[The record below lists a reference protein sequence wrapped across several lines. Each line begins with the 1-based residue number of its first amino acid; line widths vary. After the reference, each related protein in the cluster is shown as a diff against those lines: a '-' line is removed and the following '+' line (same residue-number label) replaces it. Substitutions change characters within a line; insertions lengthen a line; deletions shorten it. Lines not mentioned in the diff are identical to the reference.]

1 MNIRT
6 WISDKYFN
14 HSKSVYYRL
23 EKRRDLSDFSLIFC
37 FSINLLK
44 SGFLKFAF
52 RNFKKTYSMKHVTI
66 LCFAGL
72 ASFAIGQTNYTVNA
86 QAATWEPKNLTI
98 DVGDSV
104 TWINDNQGMHNVNGT
119 QESFP
124 WNPESFGLIP
134 IGANWVYGHRFN
146 IPGTYSFRCDM
157 YPSTM
162 GGVLI
167 VQDVAGISEHEMGT
181 FTISP
186 NPSTTSITIGTDWDD
201 YTVSIFDMLG
211 QPVLKKRMYQQQELD
226 ISGLQTGSYF
236 VQIATDNNVLQQR
249 LIKN

>member
-1 MNIRT
+1 
-6 WISDKYFN
+6 
-14 HSKSVYYRL
+14 
-23 EKRRDLSDFSLIFC
+23 
-37 FSINLLK
+37 
-44 SGFLKFAF
+44 
-52 RNFKKTYSMKHVTI
+52 MKHVTI

-86 QAATWEPKNLTI
+86 RAATWEPKNLTI
-98 DVGDSV
+98 VQGDSV

-124 WNPESFGLIP
+124 WNPESFGLMP
-134 IGANWVYGHRFN
+134 VGANWVYGHRFN

-167 VQDVAGISEHEMGT
+167 VQEVLGITELETGT
-181 FTISP
+181 FSISP
-186 NPSTTSITIGTDWDD
+186 NPSTTSITIGTDCED
-201 YTVSIFDMLG
+201 YTVAVCDVLG
-211 QPVLKKRMYQQQELD
+211 QTVLKKRMYQQHELD
-226 ISGLQTGSYF
+226 ISELRNGTYF
-236 VQIATDNNVLQQR
+236 VQIVSDNKMLQQR